1 MAKVLF
7 INPSYLRTYGTNQA
21 GVANPV
27 YPVLGLAAL
36 AGAARRAGH
45 VPEILDLSYRVYD
58 PDELRRHIVAGGYDV
73 VGVTATTPL
82 INQARDISFLVKDI
96 SKDIVVIAGGAHPSA
111 MPRETIRESLLDA
124 VVVGEGDLTIVDILD
139 GKPFGDIAGVCWRD
153 HGESV
158 LNPARAMIADLDEL
172 AMPAWD
178 LYPLDEYRGRITK
191 IIARNTPLA
200 TIEFS
205 RGCVFKCDF
214 CGSKNT
220 MGLGYRK
227 KSAER
232 CAEEMLYLQK
242 LGYREALLTD
252 DIFTSDNEWAVSVC
266 EEFIRRGVKV
276 GWTCTN
282 GIRVD
287 SANRKLFET
296 MKRAGCYRVHFGFE
310 SGNDEV
316 LKAFG
321 KGGKA
326 TLQQGLEAVR
336 MARAAGLETWGM
348 FMFGLSADT
357 VDTMNDTI
365 AYARQVEVDVMKFG
379 ITIPFPGTPM
389 FNEMHKAGN
398 VKTYDWDDYNVY
410 NEANSIIR
418 HPVLDWDTI
427 QQTYRRAYIECYYKN
442 PRYILRRFVR
452 SVKTYELFWDGYF
465 FVRFLTMLLTQ
476 PKAPEHENYAFRAQ
490 WEPLNIKP
498 ATIESY
504 EVPVVRLS
512 KARRARGLPIIDA
525 PAELE
530 IKPS

>member
-1 MAKVLF
+1 
-7 INPSYLRTYGTNQA
+7 
-21 GVANPV
+21 
-27 YPVLGLAAL
+27 
-36 AGAARRAGH
+36 
-45 VPEILDLSYRVYD
+45 
-58 PDELRRHIVAGGYDV
+58 
-73 VGVTATTPL
+73 
-82 INQARDISFLVKDI
+82 
-96 SKDIVVIAGGAHPSA
+96 
-111 MPRETIRESLLDA
+111 
-124 VVVGEGDLTIVDILD
+124 
-139 GKPFGDIAGVCWRD
+139 
-153 HGESV
+153 
-158 LNPARAMIADLDEL
+158 
-172 AMPAWD
+172 
-178 LYPLDEYRGRITK
+178 
-191 IIARNTPLA
+191 
-200 TIEFS
+200 
-205 RGCVFKCDF
+205 
-214 CGSKNT
+214 
-220 MGLGYRK
+220 
-227 KSAER
+227 
-232 CAEEMLYLQK
+232 
-242 LGYREALLTD
+242 
-252 DIFTSDNEWAVSVC
+252 
-266 EEFIRRGVKV
+266 
-276 GWTCTN
+276 
-282 GIRVD
+282 
-287 SANRKLFET
+287 

-379 ITIPFPGTPM
+379 ITIPVPGTPM

-490 WEPLNIKP
+490 WEPL
-498 ATIESY
+498 TIESY